1 MEAAQVP
8 QYFSVVG
15 YPPLNREQSII
26 IINSCPCFRLSDTLG
41 VGSFQNKHPST
52 PTWVGAYFGNARLS
66 RITLHLKLW
75 QVTSK
80 DK

>member
-1 MEAAQVP
+1 MEAVEVP
-8 QYFSVVG
+8 WYFSVVG
-15 YPPLNREQSII
+15 YPPLNREQSIVF
-26 IINSCPCFRLSDTLG
+26 NFCQCFRLSDTLG

-52 PTWVGAYFGNARLS
+52 PTWVGAYFGNAKLS